1 MIRFAGG
8 PIRFSLGVSATRSA
22 SVGVPP
28 LHEAGTG
35 LTTAISGLRQR
46 GYGVGVALSSVRF
59 VRLVGVMRRVSS
71 GWTRRKDL
79 PMESGLALISTSQTP
94 RDWMAA
100 RSSLRPPLGA
110 AGFQWIERSCTK

>member
-8 PIRFSLGVSATRSA
+8 PIRFSLGVSATMSA

-59 VRLVGVMRRVSS
+59 VRLVGVMRRGSS
-71 GWTRRKDL
+71 GWARRKKL
-79 PMESGLALISTSQTP
+79 PTEAGVGLISTSHTP
-94 RDWMAA
+94 RAWSAA
-100 RSSLRPPLGA
+100 RRRLGPP
-110 AGFQWIERSCTK
+110 